1 MKKLAVILMLFLC
14 CIVTAQTSVNQYQY
28 VIVPSRFNF
37 VKLNDEFKLNTLT
50 KMLLEKYGFKAF
62 LNSEVLP
69 TEISNTNCDKL
80 YADVISSGNFI
91 RTKLTVVLKDC
102 NKNIVYQSAIG
113 TSKEKEYRV
122 AYTQALRA
130 AFKSFDVLHYHYSP
144 LQKSSEIQKIV
155 AADSMSVAVNHSIL
169 KEEEI
174 LYAQPIANGF
184 QLVNASPKVIMKIF
198 KTSNANTFSA
208 VKGTIQGVLLRK
220 DNQWFFEYYQED
232 KLISEKV
239 NVKF

>member
-1 MKKLAVILMLFLC
+1 MKKLAAILMLFLC
-14 CIVTAQTSVNQYQY
+14 CIVSAQTTVNQYQY

-62 LNSEVLP
+62 LNTEVLP
-69 TEISNTNCDKL
+69 SEISNSNCDKL

-144 LQKSSEIQKIV
+144 IQKSSEIQKIV
-155 AADSMSVAVNHSIL
+155 AADSMSVAVNHSID
-169 KEEEI
+169 KEEI
-174 LYAQPIANGF
+174 WYAQPNANGF
-184 QLVNASPKVIMKIF
+184 QLVDATPKVKIF
-198 KTSNANTFSA
+198 KTSNANTFTA
-208 VKGTIQGVLLRK
+208 IKGTIQGVLLSK
-220 DNQWFFEYYQED
+220 DNSWFFEYYQDE
-232 KLISEKV
+232 KLVSEKV